1 MNQKLPFIIT
11 DLEDLPAR
19 RGLRPQT
26 SKAAPHSQIDQLA
39 SATDRASFSA
49 LLVAQIAQLPEVVMG
64 GSRRAPPGTT
74 GFHMSTNPPPHA
86 ERAFLLGAEFAH
98 VHTEDDG
105 SLHTVLPEPLRSDAI
120 TKGWAEP
127 HPFAGMPT
135 VSPDT
140 VMLYAP
146 RNIDEVAI
154 IAALVRSVW
163 KNTMEA
169 AKKEV

>member
-1 MNQKLPFIIT
+1 MFPFIISAP
-11 DLEDLPAR
+11 EDLPAR
-19 RGLRPQT
+19 QGDRPRT
-26 SKAAPHSQIDQLA
+26 SKAAPHSQLDQLPSVA
-39 SATDRASFSA
+39 DRAAFSS
-49 LLVAQIAQLPEVVMG
+49 LLAAQISLLPEAVVG

-74 GFHMSTNPPPHA
+74 GFHMATNPPPHA

-98 VHTEDDG
+98 IHGEDDG

-120 TKGWAEP
+120 EKGWAEP

-146 RNIDEVAI
+146 RNVDEVAI
-154 IAALVRSVW
+154 IAALVRHVW
-163 KNTMEA
+163 MN
-169 AKKEV
+169 AKQVVKREV